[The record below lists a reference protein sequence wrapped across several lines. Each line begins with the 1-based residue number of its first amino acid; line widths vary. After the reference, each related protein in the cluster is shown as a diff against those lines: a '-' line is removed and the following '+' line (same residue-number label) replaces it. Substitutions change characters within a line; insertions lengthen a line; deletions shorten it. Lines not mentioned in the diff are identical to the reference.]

1 MPNRSIPAALPMQS
15 RRAELARVDTEA
27 RTLEVVW
34 TTGASVDRIR
44 WEGWDTAIPYVE
56 ELVVSERSV
65 NLERMNA
72 GAPVL
77 DSHSTWS
84 TRSQVAVVERAWI
97 DGGKGYAAIRFP
109 KAGLDE
115 AADRLF
121 GLASDKIVRNIS
133 VGYSIDQVRV
143 VRPEKRDEKER
154 RIVERW
160 TPHEISFVTV
170 PADPGAQ
177 VRSQERGEFPLA
189 VEHAGGAPIAAA
201 AARMRMRSAR
211 LAG

>member
-1 MPNRSIPAALPMQS
+1 MSTPSVRTLPMQL
-15 RRAELARVDTEA
+15 RRGELSAVNAEA
-27 RTLEVVW
+27 RTMDVVW
-34 TTGASVDRIR
+34 TTGASVDRIQ
-44 WEGWDTAIPYVE
+44 WVGWDTAVPYVE
-56 ELVVSERSV
+56 ELRVSDASV

-97 DGGKGYAAIRFP
+97 EKGNGFATIRFP
-109 KAGLDE
+109 SAGVDE
-115 AADRLF
+115 ASDRLF
-121 GLASDKIVRNIS
+121 ALASEKIVRNIS

-143 VRPEKRDEKER
+143 VKPEKRDEKER

-160 TPHEISFVTV
+160 TPHEISFVTI

-177 VRSQERGEFPLA
+177 VRSQEVRTFPLSIA
-189 VEHAGGAPIAAA
+189 VVGAAEAAA
-201 AARMRMRSAR
+201 IRMRMRAR
-211 LAG
+211 HQAA

>member
-1 MPNRSIPAALPMQS
+1 MSTSSVRTLPMQL
-15 RRAELARVDTEA
+15 RRGELKAVNADA
-27 RTLEVVW
+27 RTMDVVW
-34 TTGASVDRIR
+34 TTGASVDRIQ
-44 WEGWDTAIPYVE
+44 WVGWDTPVPYVE
-56 ELVVSERSV
+56 ELLVSERSV

-84 TRSQVAVVERAWI
+84 TRSQVAVVERAWVEN
-97 DGGKGYAAIRFP
+97 GLGFATVRFP
-109 KAGLDE
+109 TAGVDE
-115 AADRLF
+115 ASDRLF
-121 GLASDKIVRNIS
+121 ALASEKIVRNIS

-143 VRPEKRDEKER
+143 VKPEKRDEKER

-177 VRSQERGEFPLA
+177 VRAQEQRVFPVSIA
-189 VEHAGGAPIAAA
+189 VISAAEAA
-201 AARMRMRSAR
+201 AARMRMRSR
-211 LAG
+211 LIA

>member
-1 MPNRSIPAALPMQS
+1 MPSHNLPAVLPMQ
-15 RRAELARVDTEA
+15 RRLGELTRVDPEN
-27 RTLEVVW
+27 RTLEVIW

-56 ELVVSERSV
+56 ELLVTERSV
-65 NLERMNA
+65 NLARMNA

-84 TRSQVAVVERAWI
+84 THSQVAVVERAWI
-97 DGGKGYAAIRFP
+97 DAGKGLALTRFP
-109 KAGLDE
+109 KPGLDA

-143 VRPEKRDEKER
+143 VRPERRDEKER

-177 VRSQERGEFPLA
+177 VRSQDVRQFPVAFEIL
-189 VEHAGGAPIAAA
+189 GGAVAA
-201 AARMRMRSAR
+201 AARMRMRARHLSA
-211 LAG
+211 

>member
-1 MPNRSIPAALPMQS
+1 MSTPSVRTLPMQL
-15 RRAELARVDTEA
+15 RRGELKAVNADA
-27 RTLEVVW
+27 RTMDVVW
-34 TTGASVDRIR
+34 TTGASVDRIE
-44 WEGWDTAIPYVE
+44 WVGWDTPVPYVE
-56 ELVVSERSV
+56 ELLVSERSV

-84 TRSQVAVVERAWI
+84 TRSQVAVVERAWVEN
-97 DGGKGYAAIRFP
+97 GLGFATVRFP
-109 KAGLDE
+109 TAGVDE
-115 AADRLF
+115 ASDRLF
-121 GLASDKIVRNIS
+121 ALASEKIVRNIS

-143 VRPEKRDEKER
+143 VKPEKRDEKER

-177 VRSQERGEFPLA
+177 VRAMEQRVFPVSVA
-189 VEHAGGAPIAAA
+189 VISAAEAA
-201 AARMRMRSAR
+201 AARMRMRSR
-211 LAG
+211 LIA

>member
-1 MPNRSIPAALPMQS
+1 MPSLNLPVALPMQS
-15 RRAELARVDTEA
+15 RRAELSRVDVET
-27 RTLEVVW
+27 RTLEVIW

-56 ELVVSERSV
+56 ELLVTDRSV

-97 DGGKGYAAIRFP
+97 DTGKGYAAIRFP

-177 VRSQERGEFPLA
+177 VRSQDVRQFPVAFEIL
-189 VEHAGGAPIAAA
+189 GGAVAA
-201 AARMRMRSAR
+201 AARMRMRARHLSA
-211 LAG
+211 

>member
-1 MPNRSIPAALPMQS
+1 MSTPSVRTLPMQL
-15 RRAELARVDTEA
+15 RRGELSAVNAEA
-27 RTLEVVW
+27 RTMDVIW
-34 TTGASVDRIR
+34 TTGASVDRIQ
-44 WEGWDTAIPYVE
+44 WVGWDTAVPYIE
-56 ELVVSERSV
+56 ELRVTDAAV

-77 DSHSTWS
+77 DSHAAWS

-97 DGGKGYAAIRFP
+97 EKGNGFATVRFP
-109 KAGLDE
+109 TAGVD
-115 AADRLF
+115 AASDRLF
-121 GLASDKIVRNIS
+121 ALASEKIVRNIS

-160 TPHEISFVTV
+160 TPHEISFVTI

-177 VRSQERGEFPLA
+177 VRSQEVRTFPLA
-189 VEHAGGAPIAAA
+189 LTVVGAAEAAA
-201 AARMRMRSAR
+201 IRMRMRALHR
-211 LAG
+211 NA

>member
-1 MPNRSIPAALPMQS
+1 MTVRTLPMQI
-15 RRAELARVDTEA
+15 RRGELAGVNVEA
-27 RTLEVVW
+27 RTLDVVW

-56 ELVVSERSV
+56 ELLVSERAID
-65 NLERMNA
+65 LARMNA

-77 DSHSTWS
+77 DSHSAWS

-97 DGGKGYAAIRFP
+97 EGGRGLATIRFP

-115 AADRLF
+115 SADRLF
-121 GLASDKIVRNIS
+121 ALASDKIVRNIS

-143 VRPEKRDEKER
+143 VRPERRDEKER
-154 RIVERW
+154 RVVERW
-160 TPHEISFVTV
+160 TPHEISFVTI

-177 VRSQERGEFPLA
+177 VRAQEDRSFPFA
-189 VEHAGGAPIAAA
+189 VEFSGGASAA
-201 AARMRMRSAR
+201 AARMRMRA
-211 LAG
+211 LQANA